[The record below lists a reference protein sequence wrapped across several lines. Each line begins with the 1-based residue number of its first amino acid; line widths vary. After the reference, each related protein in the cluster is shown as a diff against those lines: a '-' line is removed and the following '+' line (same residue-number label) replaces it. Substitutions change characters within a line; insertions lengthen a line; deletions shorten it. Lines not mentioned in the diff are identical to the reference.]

1 MFGLKEGSD
10 KMRDSRSI
18 LRILAFS
25 TALFATALLS
35 AAADIPCT
43 WTGVERVVA
52 VGDLHGDYDRF
63 ITILQS
69 KEVGVVDA
77 DLHWI
82 GGKTHLVQTGDI
94 LDRGTRAKDIL
105 DLLKRLEKEAS
116 DAGGMVHVLLG
127 NHEEITIARISLGY
141 PDYVTI
147 EQFVSFLPPDFR
159 KAREKDYIAGLSAE
173 AKARVEANGLDLV
186 YDRGLR
192 LFWTTLMRRDDV
204 ARSAYYDGFN
214 AMYGKWILRKNAVI
228 KINDIVFT
236 HGGICREYSTWKLR
250 EINDLY
256 RTELGFLASQP
267 RIPYRFGRRFKP
279 EIVYK
284 PDAPLWYRTDEIKSP
299 AEIDRILA
307 NLGAKAMVVGHS
319 FLRSGGGSPAI
330 TPDASRLFGGKLWM
344 IDTGISSSYGG
355 VLSALLINNGD
366 IHIWEPGEEP
376 EARSP
381 VLPPQGAPP
390 ATRAEIEDFLKSATV
405 TGSPRPA
412 AEGRTEPWKIILE
425 ASGVQHR
432 AQFKYINRRRPNPLP
447 DSYQYELAAYELNK
461 YLGLSFVPPVVER
474 EISGT
479 PGALQWFID
488 NVVRE
493 SERKQQDFQPANPE
507 ALGQAMDDLRVLLNL
522 VNSPCDNQEDILIQK
537 DSEKVYRVDFSEAFA
552 PDKET
557 IPGCEIRRC
566 SRRLYKMLLDW
577 DQDKVK
583 LLISP
588 FLNEEELRA
597 LDARRGSILWMIK
610 KQIETRGEHAVLF

>member
-1 MFGLKEGSD
+1 MF
-10 KMRDSRSI
+10 RSI
-18 LRILAFS
+18 KGRDAMRGSRLLLRILAFFA
-25 TALFATALLS
+25 ALFATALLS
-35 AAADIPCT
+35 AAANVPCT
-43 WTGVERVVA
+43 WTGVERIVA

-63 ITILQS
+63 VAILQN
-69 KEVGVVDA
+69 KEVGVVDS

-94 LDRGTRAKDIL
+94 LDRGTRARDIF
-105 DLLKRLEKEAS
+105 DLLRRLENEAS

-147 EQFVSFLPPDFR
+147 EQFVSFLPADFR
-159 KAREKDYIAGLSAE
+159 KAREKDYIAGLPAE

-192 LFWTTLMRRDDV
+192 LFWTTLMRRDDT
-204 ARSAYYDGFN
+204 ARAAYYDGFN

-228 KINDIVFT
+228 KINDIVFA
-236 HGGICREYSTWKLR
+236 HGGVSREYSTWNIR
-250 EINDLY
+250 EINDLF
-256 RTELGFLASQP
+256 RTELSFLASQP

-284 PDAPLWYRTDEIKSP
+284 PDSPLWYRIDEIKSP

-307 NLGAKAMVVGHS
+307 NLDAKTMVIGHN

-330 TPDASRLFGGKLWM
+330 TPDSSRLFEGKVWM

-355 VLSALLINNGD
+355 VLSALLINDGD

-381 VLPPQGAPP
+381 VLSPQGALP
-390 ATRAEIEDFLKSATV
+390 ATVAETEDFLKGAVV
-405 TGSPRPA
+405 TSSPKPA
-412 AEGRTEPWKIILE
+412 AEGRTEPWKVNLE
-425 ASGVQHR
+425 YSGIQHR
-432 AQFKYINRRRPNPLP
+432 AQFKYINRRRPDPLP

-461 YLGLSFVPPVVER
+461 LLGLSFIPPVVER
-474 EISGT
+474 EINGT

-488 NVVRE
+488 NIVRE

-507 ALGQAMDDLRVLLNL
+507 AFGQAMDDLRVFLNL
-522 VNSPCDNQEDILIQK
+522 VNSPCDNEEDILIHK
-537 DSEKVYRVDFSEAFA
+537 DSGKVYRVDLSEAFA

-557 IPGCEIRRC
+557 ISGCEIRRC
-566 SRRLYKMLLDW
+566 SRRLYKMLLEW

-583 LLISP
+583 LLLSP